1 MAQPEDESMIM
12 AKTRVVVDE
21 TRTAHHLTAA
31 RMRSRMIRRR
41 KRRRNSSILTRLSQL
56 LPQH

>member
-1 MAQPEDESMIM
+1 MIM

-41 KRRRNSSILTRLSQL
+41 KRRRRNSSILTRLSQL